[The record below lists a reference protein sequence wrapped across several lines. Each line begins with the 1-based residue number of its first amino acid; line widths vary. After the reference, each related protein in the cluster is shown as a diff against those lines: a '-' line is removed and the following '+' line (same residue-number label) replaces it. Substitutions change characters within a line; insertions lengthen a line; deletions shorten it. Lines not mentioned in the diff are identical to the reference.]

1 MSPPSPDTGGGTS
14 MIDADGVLKKVFSH
28 RAYIPFVT
36 CGDPDIETTEKL
48 VRAMA
53 AAGAESDREYGLDDF
68 L

>member
-1 MSPPSPDTGGGTS
+1 

-53 AAGAESDREYGLDDF
+53 AAVCRPSPRRGGRGR
-68 L
+68 